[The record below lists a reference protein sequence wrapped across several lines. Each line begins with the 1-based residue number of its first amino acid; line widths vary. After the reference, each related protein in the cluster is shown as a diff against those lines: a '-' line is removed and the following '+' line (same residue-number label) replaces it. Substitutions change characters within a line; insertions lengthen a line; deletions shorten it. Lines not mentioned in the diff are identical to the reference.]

1 LGKNTA
7 TMRKLGF
14 GIVGTGAIAQK
25 HAMAIRSLD
34 EAVLLAVCSSTADR
48 AAAAATQFGVAAYA
62 DLALFLEHEGLD
74 VVCICTSSGN
84 HLQPALAAAAKGKH
98 LLIEKPIEI
107 NMHRAGQIIAACEE
121 NDVKLGVIFQN
132 RFNKAYQELKS
143 AVEKGLF
150 GKLLMGNAA
159 INWFRDIAYYQSS
172 PWKGTLEGDGGG
184 AVINQGIH
192 TLDLLLDLMGAA
204 DTVSAQVQTAFHQ
217 IEGEDLSAA
226 IVKFK
231 SGALG
236 TISAATCLFP
246 GYPERLEIF
255 GTEGSAVLA
264 GGELSSY
271 TFKYGDRPF
280 SESSNK
286 KTSGASDPMA
296 IGHQLHA
303 AQIKDMVEAIRY
315 NRKPEVDGY
324 AGIKSIQL
332 IEAIYSSSKSGGA
345 VMHLADFL

>member
-1 LGKNTA
+1 
-7 TMRKLGF
+7 MSKLGF
-14 GIVGTGAIAQK
+14 GIIGTGAIAEK

-34 EAVLLAVCSSTADR
+34 EAELLAVCSSTSDR
-48 AAAAATQFGVAAYA
+48 AAVAADKLGVTAYS
-62 DLALFLEHEGLD
+62 DIDLFLEHQGLD
-74 VVCICTSSGN
+74 VICICTSSGN
-84 HLQPALAAAAKGKH
+84 HLHPALAAAAKGKH
-98 LLIEKPIEI
+98 VLIEKPIEI
-107 NMHRAGQIIAACEE
+107 NLDRAKQITSVCRE
-121 NDVKLGVIFQN
+121 NDVQLGVIFQN

-159 INWFRDIAYYQSS
+159 INWFRDSAYYNSS
-172 PWKGTLEGDGGG
+172 PWKGTLAGDGGG
-184 AVINQGIH
+184 ALINQGIH
-192 TLDLLLDLMGAA
+192 TLDLLLDLMGPAE
-204 DTVSAQVQTAFHQ
+204 TVSAKVQTAFHQ

-226 IVKFK
+226 VVTFK

-264 GGELSSY
+264 GGEIISY
-271 TFKYGDRPF
+271 TFKNGTRPF
-280 SESSNK
+280 NISSEK

-303 AQIKDMVEAIRY
+303 AQIKDMIDAVVY
-315 NRKPEVDGY
+315 NKKPHVDGY
-324 AGIKSIQL
+324 EGVKSLQL
-332 IEAIYSSSKSGGA
+332 IEAIYSSSNEGGA
-345 VMHLADFL
+345 VKHLKDFLK

>member
-1 LGKNTA
+1 
-7 TMRKLGF
+7 MRKLGF
-14 GIVGTGAIAQK
+14 GIIGTGAIAEK

-34 EAVLLAVCSSTADR
+34 EAVLLAVCSSTSDR
-48 AAAAATQFGVAAYA
+48 AGVAADKYGVAAYA
-62 DLALFLEHEGLD
+62 DISLFLEHEGLD
-74 VVCICTSSGN
+74 VVCVCTSSGN
-84 HLQPALAAAAKGKH
+84 HLHPALAAAAKGKH
-98 LLIEKPIEI
+98 ILTEKPIEI
-107 NMHRAGQIIAACEE
+107 NLNRARQIIAACQE

-159 INWFRDIAYYQSS
+159 INWFRDSAYYQSS
-172 PWKGTLEGDGGG
+172 PWKGTLAGDGGG
-184 AVINQGIH
+184 ALINQGIH
-192 TLDLLLDLMGAA
+192 TLDLLLDLMGPAE
-204 DTVSAQVQTAFHQ
+204 TVSSQVQTAFHQ

-226 IVKFK
+226 VVKFK

-264 GGELSSY
+264 GGEMISY
-271 TFKYGDRPF
+271 TFKNGTRPF
-280 SESSNK
+280 SISGEK
-286 KTSGASDPMA
+286 KSSGASDPMA

-303 AQIKDMVEAIRY
+303 AQIKDMVDAILY
-315 NRKPEVDGY
+315 NRKPEVDGIE
-324 AGIKSIQL
+324 GIKSLQL
-332 IEAIYSSSKSGGA
+332 IEAIYSSSNNGGA
-345 VMHLADFL
+345 VKHLKDFLK